1 MGEIST
7 MNIFKTLTGASAL
20 FCLATFATSVE
31 AAKPGCEADPGKPIP
46 DGNQKFE
53 NAPRADTIQR
63 VGNPAFYLL
72 DVKMAHNKIA
82 GCDVNLRSYNGGL
95 TGGTMRVNPGGT
107 LRILVRNFLDKNPH
121 QPGANPNIPPHM
133 PNTTNFHSHG
143 FHVSPN
149 GIADNVLRQMPPRA
163 EDTED
168 KNQYL
173 PYLNPTLRGEYP
185 VVIELPENHPS
196 GTFWYHAHIHGSTAM
211 QVSSGMAGALIV
223 PGGLDNVPEIKAAA
237 DNEKIM
243 LFQQIAYNEDGEIT
257 DYSTLGSSWWNSHNR
272 RTTINGQIAPVIE
285 MRPGEIQRWRMTHG
299 GINEAIK
306 ISIVNADVLAAHDA
320 DKSNAAP
327 EQVLLTEIAVDGLA
341 TGRCDSWKT
350 VTLYPG
356 YRSDVLIKAPSAP
369 GTYLVLDAESDQL
382 ESLYEQAEPREVLA
396 RITVAGSAN
405 DMRLPCGPGELA
417 SYKAI
422 KDITPQEYAAKKG
435 ETQSIQMSFV
445 GDFGAVNG
453 IPYNA
458 ANEPRKLKLGTIGKW
473 ELNTGSHPFHI
484 HVNPFETIRPGPDGQ
499 DQIVWRDTYRTGV
512 NAGNGVSP
520 VEIMFRFEVFTGNFV
535 LHCHILDH
543 EDKGMMEQVEIVAN

>member
-1 MGEIST
+1 
-7 MNIFKTLTGASAL
+7 MNVFKTLTGASAL
-20 FCLATFATSVE
+20 LCLATFATSVE

-53 NAPRADTIQR
+53 NAPRADAIQR

-143 FHVSPN
+143 FHVSPD

-185 VVIELPENHPS
+185 VVIDLPENHPS

-285 MRPGEIQRWRMTHG
+285 MRPGEIQRWRMIHG

-320 DKSNAAP
+320 DKSNPAP
-327 EQVLLTEIAVDGLA
+327 EQVLLNEIAVDGLA

-422 KDITPQEYAAKKG
+422 KDITPQEYAANKG
-435 ETQSIQMSFV
+435 ETQSIKMSFV
-445 GDFGAVNG
+445 GQFGAVND
-453 IPYNA
+453 IPYDAN
-458 ANEPRKLKLGTIGKW
+458 NEPRKLKLGTIGKW

-484 HVNPFETIRPGPDGQ
+484 HVNPFQTTRPGPDGQ
-499 DQIVWRDTYRTGV
+499 NQIVWRDTYRTGV
-512 NAGNGVSP
+512 NAGNGVPP
-520 VEIMFRFEVFTGNFV
+520 VEIMSRYEVFTGNFV